1 MKMSEMTITRLK
13 EIIEAYGAQSHRW
26 PSDERE
32 QALNLMASSDEA
44 KRLVAEEV
52 WLDGVLENVSEAD
65 VSSQFRDQIVESG
78 LNAAV
83 ANQYSDRIEMRA
95 PRESNW
101 LHSIESFV
109 SRLFAEHARVS
120 GLCVGACVLGILAG
134 VYLPGAVASN
144 VNIVSEQDIF
154 ELAFISTEYMNVQD
168 GLGTF
173 D

>member
-1 MKMSEMTITRLK
+1 
-13 EIIEAYGAQSHRW
+13 
-26 PSDERE
+26 
-32 QALNLMASSDEA
+32 
-44 KRLVAEEV
+44 
-52 WLDGVLENVSEAD
+52 
-65 VSSQFRDQIVESG
+65 
-78 LNAAV
+78 
-83 ANQYSDRIEMRA
+83 MRT

-101 LHSIESFV
+101 RHSIEFFV

-120 GLCVGACVLGILAG
+120 GLCAGACVLGILAG

-168 GLGTF
+168 GLGAF